1 MDHEQAF
8 LQAIREEPDDDAHRL
23 IYADWLEDQGGANRT
38 ARAAFIRAQCR
49 LAVLPDDDP
58 LHDKLEDEAADLLAE
73 HEDEWTKPLHG
84 IAQDWRFARGFIE
97 YISIRGEDFL
107 THAERLFA
115 SAPFR
120 AVHVLLGLKDV
131 PQLAACPHLQWVETL
146 DFRRCHL
153 SDRALQQL
161 LTSPHLKRLTALDLA
176 GNGISTLGMQS
187 LVHSPAFVRLRRLDL
202 TRNAS
207 IGDKA
212 VRLLAHAEGAK
223 ELQALN
229 LAGTNAT
236 LHGLR
241 ALFQSS
247 RLPLLTI
254 LNVSGNRSSWGEL
267 TSPLRLLAESKLLG
281 QLRSLDLSENVHPA
295 VLADLLDS
303 LREAHLDSLYLRGI
317 SAESADAAKLAASPH
332 LAKLTTLDLRKNT
345 LGGEGVQILANSPYL
360 GSLTHL
366 DLSSNNLRDAGARS
380 IAESPYLTRLTVLD
394 LAGNDI
400 GGPGLKALAA
410 SGNLSRLATLDLA
423 GNFIG
428 SESVQAL
435 ADSPHLGRLA
445 QLDLSDAH
453 LGGDSIRAL
462 ATSANLGRLR
472 TLLLQQN
479 QLGDSGVKALAQ
491 SPHLKRLATL
501 NLHLNRIG
509 KAGAEAL
516 AATPS
521 WRHLRKL
528 DLRANVFTDTQETLL
543 RQRFG
548 KAVLL

>member
-236 LHGLR
+236 LHGLHE
-241 ALFQSS
+241 LFQSS
-247 RLPLLTI
+247 RLPRLTI
-254 LNVSGNRSSWGEL
+254 LNVSGNRSSGAEL
-267 TSPLRLLAESKLLG
+267 ASPLRILAESRLLG
-281 QLRSLDLSENVHPA
+281 QLRSLDLSEYVHPG
-295 VLADLLDS
+295 VLTGLLDS
-303 LREAHLDSLYLRGI
+303 LREAHLETLHLRGI
-317 SAESADAAKLAASPH
+317 SAESADAAKLADSPH
-332 LAKLTTLDLRKNT
+332 LAKLATLDLRMNS
-345 LGGEGVQILANSPYL
+345 LGAEGAQALAGSPYL
-360 GSLTHL
+360 GSLTNL
-366 DLSSNNLRDAGARS
+366 DLSFNNLRDSGARA
-380 IAESPYLTRLTVLD
+380 IAESPYLTRLSVLG
-394 LAGNDI
+394 LARNDM

-410 SGNLSRLATLDLA
+410 SANLSHLATLNLA

-428 SESVQAL
+428 PDNVQAL
-435 ADSPHLGRLA
+435 AQSPSLSRLRL
-445 QLDLSDAH
+445 LDLSDAH
-453 LGGDSIRAL
+453 LEGDSAHVL
-462 ATSANLGRLR
+462 AASGNWERLT
-472 TLLLQQN
+472 TLLLQTN
-479 QLGDSGVKALAQ
+479 QLGDAGAKALAQ
-491 SPHLKRLATL
+491 SPYLKQLMTL
-501 NLHLNRIG
+501 DLNDNRIG

-516 AATPS
+516 AAAPS
-521 WRHLRKL
+521 WRRLRKL
-528 DLRANVFTDTQETLL
+528 DLRANVFTDTQEALL

-548 KAVLL
+548 DTVLL